1 MFEKKVQGSK
11 FKGQSSRSGR
21 EGDSRAKRLQSKASP
36 DSRLQ
41 TSWGQVEVLL
51 GTTVVILA
59 ISALCILFFP
69 TVQDFMV
76 GNSLWNGLADFTRE
90 HTALTIDSFDQLPEL
105 PQGKVLLSIPDLP
118 HGEEELAR
126 LREFVTQG
134 GRLVLMDDFGHG
146 NKVLE
151 YLGLEVRFSE
161 QILLDPLFS
170 HRNPRL
176 PRITDF
182 SPEVK
187 EAGVESVVLNHA
199 TALTGVGPGEVLAWS
214 SEHSFLDLDGDGSW
228 GRAEPKG
235 PLPVAARFRVG
246 QGEVILVSDP
256 SILINSMVRMEDN
269 RAFLGYLTEGIE
281 PGGILVDQLHLEKS
295 PLDQSRLTL
304 VSARELFSQP
314 PLLLGLIAVIFVG
327 LSRYFLWRNR
337 VLGIST

>member
-1 MFEKKVQGSK
+1 M
-11 FKGQSSRSGR
+11 
-21 EGDSRAKRLQSKASP
+21 
-36 DSRLQ
+36 
-41 TSWGQVEVLL
+41 
-51 GTTVVILA
+51 VILA

-90 HTALTIDSFDQLPEL
+90 HTALTIDSFDQLPKL
-105 PQGKVLLSIPDLP
+105 PQGKALLSIPALP
-118 HGEEELAR
+118 HEEEEIAR

-146 NKVLE
+146 NEVLE
-151 YLGLEVRFSE
+151 YLGIEVKFSGRM
-161 QILLDPLFS
+161 LLDPLFS
-170 HRNPRL
+170 YRNPRL

-182 SPEVK
+182 SPEIK

-199 TALTGVGPGEVLAWS
+199 TALTGAGAGEVLAWS

-228 GRAEPKG
+228 GQAEPKG
-235 PLPVAARFRVG
+235 PLPVAARFRLG

-256 SILINSMVRMEDN
+256 SILINSMVRMDDN

-295 PLDQSRLTL
+295 RLDQSRLTL
-304 VSARELFSQP
+304 VGARELFAQP
-314 PLLLGLIAVIFVG
+314 PLALGLIAAIFAG
-327 LSRYFLWRNR
+327 LARYFLWRQSI
-337 VLGIST
+337 VDSPPLHPPGLPASDC